1 MDWEGRVW
9 LNPPYGKETI
19 KWVKKLAAHGD
30 GIALIF
36 ARTDTKMFQEIV
48 FPNMS
53 GILFLEKRLS
63 FCKGDG
69 TIYPGNAGAPSV
81 LVAFG
86 KENAQILRACGL
98 KGYYHEVD

>member
-1 MDWEGRVW
+1 M
-9 LNPPYGKETI
+9 
-19 KWVKKLAAHGD
+19 
-30 GIALIF
+30 
-36 ARTDTKMFQEIV
+36 RTDTKLFQEIV

-53 GILFLEKRLS
+53 GILFLGVRLK

-98 KGYYHEVD
+98 KGYFHEVD